1 MICLYWC
8 QNGCQWL
15 HTFRRYVR
23 WRFNWTQSFD
33 FIRKTRLGITVNV
46 LIFSVVICKKN
57 NRSRFLNP
65 TILFDSLTYTYSG
78 IYRWNICYWLN
89 RLLVDIVKYS
99 CLPMQT
105 QNFGPSDRREENGTD
120 CRWPLPVIKADRTKL
135 YTSMF
140 INSEIPLGIASKVQM
155 SWRKIMG
162 GKWQ

>member
-46 LIFSVVICKKN
+46 LIFSVVICKKTTGAAFWIL
-57 NRSRFLNP
+57 RFKNVLGY
-65 TILFDSLTYTYSG
+65 ISLEY
-78 IYRWNICYWLN
+78 ICYWLN

-105 QNFGPSDRREENGTD
+105 QNVGPSDRREENGTD

-140 INSEIPLGIASKVQM
+140 INSEIPLGLASKVQM

-162 GKWQ
+162 GGEWQ

>member
-57 NRSRFLNP
+57 NRSRFFNP

-78 IYRWNICYWLN
+78 IYRWNIYVIDLIDYWSILWN
-89 RLLVDIVKYS
+89 IHAYRCKHKISGPVTEEKRMELTAVDHYQLSRQIERNYIRICS
-99 CLPMQT
+99 
-105 QNFGPSDRREENGTD
+105 
-120 CRWPLPVIKADRTKL
+120 
-135 YTSMF
+135 
-140 INSEIPLGIASKVQM
+140 
-155 SWRKIMG
+155 
-162 GKWQ
+162 